1 MRDSFTRF
9 IVPIGVIVM
18 LVLIGG
24 GSTAV
29 ACSPQVTNTAETANT
44 VQMNS
49 LGYGCLSYDDATGL
63 VYRLVSTGGTMNGA
77 VPLYYHNYVI
87 YYSKSEGFYYYDSND
102 VKQSVPDSYIQN

>member
-1 MRDSFTRF
+1 MRNNLTRL
-9 IVPIGVIVM
+9 IVSVGVVM
-18 LVLIGG
+18 LMLLGGVSTVL
-24 GSTAV
+24 

-49 LGYGCLSYDDATGL
+49 VGYGRLGYDGDTGL

-77 VPLYYHNYVI
+77 VPLYYHNYVM
-87 YYSKSEGFYYYDSND
+87 YYSENEGFYYYDSND